1 MSPPSRSVFL
11 PTEIVFLV
19 AVFLDHIDED
29 DSSRESL
36 NARQR
41 AFYNFCLVCPQWYSV
56 GVSFLYQRPYF
67 PGGNGFTKFAQT
79 LCPPR
84 GIKRK
89 ADFGSMVKELSLAS
103 LVHHSMN
110 SLTAR
115 LLGQMKENLEYFIAP
130 RVSFSVNSLPALSK
144 CQNLLEL
151 NLSLVSGHVIPFHRL
166 KKAISNLPKLGKLE
180 LPASMSLT
188 HTDKSAGQWPPKL
201 RSLKIGGTLD
211 PGVMSSFEWP
221 PSIAELSIWKCTNLT
236 AVVLYSV
243 LENEQLRERLESLVL
258 DNTNE
263 EMCTDQASDS
273 LYWLPKLV
281 YLKIPV
287 DVTKDLLLL
296 PPPEGLPSLPLRA
309 LELTRPYF
317 DEEPLGFD
325 LPDEMLKAFNQ
336 NLPNLWA
343 FGISEKCM
351 HLVKEREEELDEEIW
366 NHIDEG
372 DDDELE
378 KLEDLGLYTLNDNL

>member
-1 MSPPSRSVFL
+1 MSSPSHSVFF

-19 AVFLDHIDED
+19 AEFLDHIDED
-29 DSSRESL
+29 DSSQDSL
-36 NARQR
+36 STRQR
-41 AFYNFCLVCPQWYSV
+41 AFYNFCLVSAQWYSV

-67 PGGNGFTKFAQT
+67 PGGNGFTKFAHT

-84 GIKRK
+84 GVKRK
-89 ADFGSMVKELSLAS
+89 ANFGSMVKVLSLAS

-115 LLGQMKENLEYFIAP
+115 LLGQMKENLEVFIAP

-166 KKAISNLPKLGKLE
+166 KKAISSLPKLRKLE

-188 HTDKSAGQWPPKL
+188 HTDKSAGSWPPKL

-211 PGVMSSFEWP
+211 PR
-221 PSIAELSIWKCTNLT
+221 CTNLT

-243 LENEQLRERLESLVL
+243 LENEQLRERLESLDL

-263 EMCTDQASDS
+263 EMCSDQASDS
-273 LYWLPKLV
+273 LYWLPKLI

-317 DEEPLGFD
+317 AEEPLGFD
-325 LPDEMLKAFNQ
+325 LPNEMLKAFKQ

-343 FGISEKCM
+343 FGISEKCV
-351 HLVKEREEELDEEIW
+351 HLVKEREEELDDEIW
-366 NHIDEG
+366 NHIDEA

-378 KLEDLGLYTLNDNL
+378 KLEDLGLYILDDNL

>member
-1 MSPPSRSVFL
+1 MSSPSHSVFL

-19 AVFLDHIDED
+19 AESLDHIDED
-29 DSSRESL
+29 DFSQDSL
-36 NARQR
+36 IARQR
-41 AFYNFCLVCPQWYSV
+41 AFYNFCLVSTQWYSV

-67 PGGNGFTKFAQT
+67 PGGSGFTKFAHT

-84 GIKRK
+84 GVKRK
-89 ADFGSMVKELSLAS
+89 ADFGSMVKVLSLAS

-115 LLGQMKENLEYFIAP
+115 LLGQMKENLEFFIAP

-151 NLSLVSGHVIPFHRL
+151 KLSLVSGHAIPFHRL
-166 KKAISNLPKLGKLE
+166 KKAISSLPKLRKLE

-188 HTDKSAGQWPPKL
+188 HTDKSAGSWPPKL

-211 PGVMSSFEWP
+211 PRVMSTFEWP
-221 PSIAELSIWKCTNLT
+221 PSITELSIRKCSNLT

-243 LENEQLRERLESLVL
+243 LENEQLRERLESLDL

-263 EMCTDQASDS
+263 EMCSDQASDS
-273 LYWLPKLV
+273 LYWLPNLI

-317 DEEPLGFD
+317 AEEPLGFD
-325 LPDEMLKAFNQ
+325 LPTEMLNAFKQ

-343 FGISEKCM
+343 FGISEKCV
-351 HLVKEREEELDEEIW
+351 HLVKGREEELDEEIW
-366 NHIDEG
+366 NHIDEA

-378 KLEDLGLYTLNDNL
+378 KLEDLGLYILDDNL